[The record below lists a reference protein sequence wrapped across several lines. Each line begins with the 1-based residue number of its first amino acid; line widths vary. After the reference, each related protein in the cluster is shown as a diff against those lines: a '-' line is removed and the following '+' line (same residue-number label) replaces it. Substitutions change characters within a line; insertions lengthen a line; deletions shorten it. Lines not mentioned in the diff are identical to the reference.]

1 MDKRQVFNTSYL
13 NHASKHIIKY
23 GEKGSLPIDQSMSKK
38 FNIDP
43 ATGRPMSDVQRLVKM
58 QNDVEMQRCFAQLD
72 EYKSNF
78 LPKDMSDDDA
88 LMFMCP
94 RDKQLPSELLSYR
107 EGLTK
112 YRLQQH
118 EIAEQRK
125 VADAKAKADE
135 EFFAQ
140 LRKDIVNQSKV
151 E

>member
-1 MDKRQVFNTSYL
+1 MDKRQVFNTAYFDY
-13 NHASKHIIKY
+13 ASQHVIKY

-72 EYKSNF
+72 DFKSNF

-88 LMFMCP
+88 LIFMCP

-112 YRLQQH
+112 YRLQQQ
-118 EIAEQRK
+118 EIAEKEKLAIAVQKER
-125 VADAKAKADE
+125 DE
-135 EFFAQ
+135 LFEQ
-140 LRKDIVNQSKV
+140 LRSAYGVKSK
-151 E
+151 EE